1 MRWSALATSGSKLL
15 AVASGIG
22 KIVRKP
28 WIVSNA
34 NRIGMPSREFLDRGA
49 LVLVDQHRVG
59 FAEDRADRLLASAG
73 FAPFI

>member
-34 NRIGMPSREFLDRGA
+34 NRIGMPSREFSTASRWYLLISTGSVS
-49 LVLVDQHRVG
+49 LKTEPTG
-59 FAEDRADRLLASAG
+59 FLASSGCA
-73 FAPFI
+73 FI